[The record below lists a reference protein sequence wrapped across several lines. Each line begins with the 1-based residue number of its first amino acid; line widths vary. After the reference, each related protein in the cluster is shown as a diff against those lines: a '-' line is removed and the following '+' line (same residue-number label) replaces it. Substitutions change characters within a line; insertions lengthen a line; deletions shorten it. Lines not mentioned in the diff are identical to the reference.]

1 MQSHMDLTAEWSVLP
16 HSFIDGDTGA
26 WRVES
31 LVQDQGAHV
40 MMTFPLIHQALTEH
54 LLFVKIRLVTGSTG
68 MTWDIVVV
76 LQEVN

>member
-1 MQSHMDLTAEWSVLP
+1 MLL

-31 LVQDQGAHV
+31 LVQDHAAHV
-40 MMTFPLIHQALTEH
+40 MTFPLIHQALIEH
-54 LLFVKIRLVTGSTG
+54 LLFVKIRLVTGITG
-68 MTWDIVVV
+68 MTWDIVIV